1 MTTPNKAMS
10 FPANGAAVNVWDT
23 MPPGGVNVNFTIV
36 DSALGGAT
44 VLNATGVAGTVT
56 LTAAQYIP
64 PNIGILGTLTA
75 AVNYQIPAGVGGFWS
90 LNNSASGAF
99 AVTFSIAGGNAITI
113 PANAGR
119 VLLISDGASIA
130 FMSAV
135 VAAPGANT
143 QVVVNAGGLLAANA
157 NFVFDGTNVG
167 VAGSVTA
174 NGVISTGVLTISGT
188 VSGAGMAALFAAPY
202 AIGGTTPAA
211 ARFTSAYTPTNAIG
225 NSGSAVSVNATLS
238 NVHSVTMT
246 AAASFAIAGMASG
259 QTVNVQITQ
268 DSSGGRVV
276 TWPGAWLWPGGSVPA
291 LSTAPNAVDLL
302 VVTLVGSNY
311 LATLGKAFAV

>member
-23 MPPGGVNVNFTIV
+23 TNPGGVNVNFTIV

-188 VSGAGMAALFAAPY
+188 V
-202 AIGGTTPAA
+202 
-211 ARFTSAYTPTNAIG
+211 
-225 NSGSAVSVNATLS
+225 
-238 NVHSVTMT
+238 
-246 AAASFAIAGMASG
+246 
-259 QTVNVQITQ
+259 
-268 DSSGGRVV
+268 
-276 TWPGAWLWPGGSVPA
+276 
-291 LSTAPNAVDLL
+291 
-302 VVTLVGSNY
+302 
-311 LATLGKAFAV
+311 